1 MPMAESIAQLRNL
14 SEADLIRIHDSTAE
28 NTVVGTAHYLA
39 ELGRRDQQKISD
51 EVLRYT
57 REMDKMTR
65 RITVLT
71 VVTTLATLVGTGK
84 VILDWFLPR

>member
-1 MPMAESIAQLRNL
+1 MPMAESIAQLRKL

-39 ELGRRDQQKISD
+39 ELGRRDQQKTSD
-51 EVLRYT
+51 VMLQYT

-65 RITVLT
+65 RITFLT
-71 VVTTLATLVGTGK
+71 IVTTVATIASTGK
-84 VILDWFLPR
+84 VILDWFLLR